1 MKVQNPK
8 KKLNIL
14 LVAVVLLVTGLAI
27 TSFALTG
34 SIVTLYDQSFAMS
47 EGIEL
52 EINHGNPVFE
62 GGGVLYEPGGRYLS
76 EFPITNPGTLDVWYR
91 IYITDVEGGHGE
103 DITVTIKEQDGTVLC
118 HGKMNE
124 LNANRAATSSLA
136 AKEEKILSIEFCFSS
151 DAENRAQ
158 GQTISFS
165 ITADATQ
172 KKNNPMGLFE

>member
-1 MKVQNPK
+1 MNERNPR

-14 LVAVVLLVTGLAI
+14 LVTIILLVSGLSI
-27 TSFALTG
+27 TSFALT
-34 SIVTLYDQSFAMS
+34 SSVVTLRNNRFTMS
-47 EGIEL
+47 TGVEL

-62 GGGVLYEPGGRYLS
+62 GNGVPYEPGGRYQS
-76 EFPITNPGTLDVWYR
+76 EFPITNPGPLDVWYR

-118 HGKMNE
+118 QGKMNE
-124 LNANRAATSSLA
+124 LDANKAATSSLA
-136 AKEEKILSIEFCFSS
+136 AEEEKILSIEFCFSP
-151 DAENRAQ
+151 DAENDAQ